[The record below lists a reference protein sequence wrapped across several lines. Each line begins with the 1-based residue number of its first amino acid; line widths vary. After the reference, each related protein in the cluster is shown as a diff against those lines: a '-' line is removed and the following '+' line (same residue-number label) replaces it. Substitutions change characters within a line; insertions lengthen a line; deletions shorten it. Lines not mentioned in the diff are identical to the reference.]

1 MIDTSVNPIKRKTL
15 RLLMLSFTEDEIADL
30 GSYCEEHKITELE
43 LMSRCHDAV
52 MEMINR

>member
-1 MIDTSVNPIKRKTL
+1 MTEQEIKRKTL
-15 RLLMLSFTEDEIADL
+15 RLLMLSFTTEERDDL
-30 GSYCEEHKITELE
+30 AAYCEEHQISELE